1 MRKAEQVLFPHLI
14 RKKGQYVL
22 GNMHFDTT
30 MDWIELNGAVPVK
43 AG

>member
-1 MRKAEQVLFPHLI
+1 MRKAEQILFPHLI

-30 MDWIELNGAVPVK
+30 MDWIELNGAVPVT